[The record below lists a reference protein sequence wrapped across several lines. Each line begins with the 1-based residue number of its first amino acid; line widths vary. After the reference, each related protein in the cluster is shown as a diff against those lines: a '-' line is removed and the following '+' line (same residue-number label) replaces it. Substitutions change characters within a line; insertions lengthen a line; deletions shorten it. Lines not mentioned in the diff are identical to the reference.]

1 MLGTKSRRFVAG
13 FASAAVAI
21 GLLGLVAPS
30 ATAAEADL
38 GDLTL
43 APASGPATDYVTV
56 ITPTACPAGTVN
68 FKVSLNGPGITS
80 TTDNNLNGVSSYAS
94 ATPAPTGTGISVQA
108 VNTLKDLFQANG
120 VTAPSGAYTINLRC
134 QNGNGG
140 VIYGDFLATINLA
153 SSGTAFEGTY
163 TYVPP
168 TPDGVATTTTLAQP
182 ASPIKAGTATTLT
195 ATVAPSATG
204 TVQFK
209 DGATNL
215 GAAVDVVSGTAT
227 KSGVALAAGSH
238 SLTAVFTSADTN
250 AFLSSTSTPKTVLV
264 AGVPAISGTPAVGKT
279 LTCLTSAGGAP
290 TYAWLVNGSVQSA
303 YKARTALV
311 PAAWYTKSVTCRA
324 TYGAGVDQTSPAKKI
339 GLGAKL
345 VAKTKP
351 TVKGTAKVGKKLTC
365 SAGTWSPTAA
375 SYKYKWLRSGKTIS
389 GKTTSTYKASKKDKG
404 KKVSCQVT
412 AVKTGYA
419 SGVATSSSRKI
430 S

>member
-1 MLGTKSRRFVAG
+1 MLGTTSRRFVAG
-13 FASAAVAI
+13 FAGAAVAI

-30 ATAAEADL
+30 ANAAETDL

-43 APASGPATDYVTV
+43 ASTTGPATDYITV

-80 TTDNNLNGVSSYAS
+80 TSDNNLNGISKYS
-94 ATPAPTGTGISVQA
+94 AAAPAPTGTGISVQA
-108 VNTLKDLFQANG
+108 ENTLKDLFQANG
-120 VTAPSGAYTINLRC
+120 VVTPSGPYVINLRC
-134 QNGNGG
+134 QNSNGSE
-140 VIYGDFLATINLA
+140 IFGDFLGTINLV
-153 SSGTAFEGTY
+153 SNGTNFEGTY
-163 TYVPP
+163 TLVPP
-168 TPDGVATTTTLAQP
+168 APNGVATTTTLAQP

-195 ATVAPSATG
+195 ATVAPSAAG
-204 TVQFK
+204 SVQFK

-238 SLTAVFTSADTN
+238 SLTAVFTSSDTN
-250 AFLSSTSTPKTVLV
+250 AFLSSTSTAKTVLV

-279 LTCLTSAGGAP
+279 LTCATSVGGAP
-290 TYAWLVNGSVQSA
+290 TYAWLVNGAVQST

-311 PAAWYTKSVTCRA
+311 PAAWYAKSVTCRA
-324 TYGAGVDQTSPAKKI
+324 TYAAGVDQTSPAKKI

-351 TVKGTAKVGKKLTC
+351 KVKGTTKVGKKLTC
-365 SAGTWSPTAA
+365 SAGTWSPAAA
-375 SYKYKWLRSGKTIS
+375 SYKYKWLRNGKAIS
-389 GKTTSTYKASKKDKG
+389 GKTKSTYKASSKDKG
-404 KKVSCQVT
+404 KKISCQVT
-412 AVKTGYA
+412 AVKAGYA